1 VNKNH
6 ELDFERKNR
15 IGIAESIFCQNKNLS
30 QILGII
36 KDLSTKES
44 TLFTRLDE
52 NKYKKLPIKI
62 RKIFKYHKES
72 KTAIYGKT
80 PKLNNTNKI
89 ALISAGTS
97 DTSSL
102 MEAKY
107 TLLCSGYDTE
117 TFIDIGVAG
126 LWRLQKHIKKIST
139 FDIVIVAAG
148 MDGALVSVIGGL
160 ISNPIIAIPTSTG
173 YGVSNE
179 GKTALNAMLA
189 SCAPGIS
196 VVNIDNGYG
205 AACAAIRILNNGK
218 KT

>member
-1 VNKNH
+1 MNKNH

-15 IGIAESIFCQNKNLS
+15 IGIAESIFCQNKSLS
-30 QILGII
+30 QIIDIL
-36 KDLSTKES
+36 KDLNKKET
-44 TLFTRLDE
+44 TLFTRLEE

-62 RKIFKYHKES
+62 KKIFKYNKES
-72 KTAIYGKT
+72 KTAIYGK
-80 PKLNNTNKI
+80 PPEFNNTKKI

-97 DTSSL
+97 DVSCL

-107 TLLCSGYDTE
+107 TLLCSGYNTE
-117 TFIDIGVAG
+117 TFVDVGVSG
-126 LWRLQKHIKKIST
+126 LWRLQKHIKKIRT

-160 ISNPIIAIPTSTG
+160 IPNPIIAIPTSTG
-173 YGVSNE
+173 YGVSNKGE
-179 GKTALNAMLA
+179 TALNAMLA

-205 AACAAIRILNNGK
+205 AACAAIRILNNGR
-218 KT
+218 